1 MRKCC
6 FLYVETISHALADID
21 HANASTYK
29 ANAEAY
35 IKKLNE
41 LDKQY
46 EETVNNAANKT
57 VLFGDRFPFR
67 YLVDDYGLKYYA
79 AFVGCSAETEASFDT
94 VIFLANKV
102 DELKLSNVLTIENSD
117 GKIAKT
123 IIDNTKEKSEK
134 IAVLNSMQSTT
145 AKDVEAGVTYLSIME
160 DNLKVLKE
168 VLK

>member
-1 MRKCC
+1 M
-6 FLYVETISHALADID
+6 
-21 HANASTYK
+21 
-29 ANAEAY
+29 
-35 IKKLNE
+35 
-41 LDKQY
+41 
-46 EETVNNAANKT
+46 
-57 VLFGDRFPFR
+57 
-67 YLVDDYGLKYYA
+67 
-79 AFVGCSAETEASFDT
+79 
-94 VIFLANKV
+94 